1 MTDHKTL
8 YTVAQIKLA
17 ARPIGRFRL
26 TDLIDNPPANLGRK
40 FRDDVVVN
48 KLYPNIKR
56 VDVDE
61 QSVIYEKFYL

>member
-8 YTVAQIKLA
+8 YTVSQIKLA